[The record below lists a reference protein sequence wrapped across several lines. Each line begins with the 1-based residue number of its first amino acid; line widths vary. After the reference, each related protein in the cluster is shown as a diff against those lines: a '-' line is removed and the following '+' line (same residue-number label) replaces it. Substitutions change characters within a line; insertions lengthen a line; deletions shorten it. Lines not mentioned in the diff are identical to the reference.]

1 MPFPNKIITCHAL
14 APVVAELLG
23 SDEPITELDIAL
35 HLQPER
41 LRRVLMESVAG
52 LEREGETILLGYGLC
67 GRALEGVCSQKSTLV
82 LPKVDD
88 CVGMLLGSRQRHRQV
103 LNEHP
108 GSYFLD
114 PRWLDTE
121 LNIFDQ
127 ITKGLDHIPQ
137 ERRKQLLKVA
147 LKHYDRLVLL
157 AGEEPTEEAE
167 ARCRRL
173 AQEHDMDFSRLT
185 RELGLLDKLLHGPWD
200 GPEFIVA
207 PPGTPIPM
215 F

>member
-1 MPFPNKIITCHAL
+1 MPLPNKIITCRAL
-14 APVVAELLG
+14 APVVEELLG
-23 SDEPITELDIAL
+23 AAEALTVLDIAL

-41 LRRVLMESVAG
+41 LRQSLCDAVAG
-52 LEREGETILLGYGLC
+52 LEQEGETILLGYGLC
-67 GRALEGVCSQKSTLV
+67 GRALEGVASSKSTLV

-88 CVGMLLGSRQRHRQV
+88 CVGMLLGSRQRHRQI
-103 LNEHP
+103 LNQHP
-108 GSYFLD
+108 GTYFLE
-114 PRWLDTE
+114 PHWLDTE

-157 AGEEPTEEAE
+157 ASECPAGEAE
-167 ARCRRL
+167 ARCRQL
-173 AQEHDMDFSRLT
+173 AEENDMNFCCLT
-185 RELGLLDKLLHGPWD
+185 SDLGLLDRLLHGPWD
-200 GPEFIVA
+200 APEFIVA
-207 PPGTPIPM
+207 PPGTPIPL

>member
-1 MPFPNKIITCHAL
+1 VPFPNKIITCRAL
-14 APVVAELLG
+14 APVVEELLG
-23 SDEPITELDIAL
+23 TNQPLTVLDIAL
-35 HLQPER
+35 HLQPDR
-41 LRRVLMESVAG
+41 LRQSLRETVAG

-67 GRALEGVCSQKSTLV
+67 GRALEGVVSAKSTLV

-88 CVGMLLGSRQRHRQV
+88 CVGMLLGSRQRHRQI
-103 LNEHP
+103 LNDHP
-108 GSYFLD
+108 GTYFLE

-121 LNIFDQ
+121 LNIFEQ
-127 ITKGLDHIPQ
+127 IKKGLDHIPQ
-137 ERRKQLLKVA
+137 ERRQQLLKVA

-157 AGEEPTEEAE
+157 AGDRPAQEAVT
-167 ARCRRL
+167 RCRRL
-173 AQEHDMDFSRLT
+173 AEAHEMNFNLLT
-185 RELGLLDKLLHGPWD
+185 RELGLLGKLLHGPWE

>member
-1 MPFPNKIITCHAL
+1 MPFEHQIITCRAL
-14 APVVAELLG
+14 APVVAGLLG
-23 SDEPITELDIAL
+23 SDEAITQLDIAL

-41 LRRVLMESVAG
+41 LRQVLMQTVAEM
-52 LEREGETILLGYGLC
+52 EREGGTILLGYGLC
-67 GRALEGVCSQKSTLV
+67 GRALEGVQSQKSTLV

-88 CVGMLLGSRQRHRQV
+88 CVGMLLGSRDRHRQV
-103 LNEHP
+103 LNQHP

-127 ITKGLDHIPQ
+127 IKKGLDHIPQ
-137 ERRKQLLKVA
+137 KRREQLLKVA

-157 AGEEPTEEAE
+157 DDDSSDPEAE
-167 ARCRRL
+167 ERCRHL
-173 AQEHDMDFSRLT
+173 AQAHDMGFARLT
-185 RELGLLDKLLHGPWD
+185 KELGLLDKLLHGPWD
-200 GPEFIVA
+200 GPDFIVT